1 MELSSLVGEILT
13 NIDVSDDTVMLTTK
27 SGRQITLFHSQTC
40 CESVRIL
47 STDGEWR
54 ELIGK
59 PLMIVEAEIDG
70 SNETE
75 RGSETETTFT
85 FGVDGA
91 TVINRWIGE
100 SNGYYSELVRI
111 EEITSSSAGA
121 I

>member
-13 NIDVSDDTVMLTTK
+13 NIDVSDDTVMMTTK
-27 SGRQITLFHSQTC
+27 SGRQIMLYHSQGC
-40 CESVRIL
+40 CESVSIL

-59 PLMIVEAEIDG
+59 PLLIVEEEIDG
-70 SNETE
+70 SAACDY
-75 RGSETETTFT
+75 GSKTETTFT

-100 SNGYYSELVRI
+100 SNGYYSESVDI
-111 EEITSSSAGA
+111 KEITSSKDR
-121 I
+121 